1 MEIAAEVKQKAID
14 DIKDRIEQIAEELH
28 KLQDQED
35 ETSKE
40 QIKLFQQQINDFTG
54 QLLTIMSS

>member
-1 MEIAAEVKQKAID
+1 MEIAAEFKQKAID
-14 DIKDRIEQIAEELH
+14 DIKDRIKQIAEELH

-40 QIKLFQQQINDFTG
+40 QIKLFQQQINDLTG

>member
-40 QIKLFQQQINDFTG
+40 QIKLFQQQINDLTG